1 MSPRLHTAGI
11 TGVGKYF
18 PDNIV
23 TNHDLESLV
32 ETDHDW
38 IVERTGIHQ
47 RHFSAPG
54 TGASDLAEPAAR
66 QALAMAGVDPGEIDG
81 ILVATITPDMLFPNA
96 AALLQNRLGAK
107 KAWACDVSAACSGWV
122 YAASLAHGMIAA
134 GTARRILVI
143 GVDVMTSILNMKD
156 RNTCILF
163 GDGAG
168 ATLFERLPE
177 GEEGVLALELGADG
191 AGGEFL
197 YQPAGGSLKPA
208 SAATVAN
215 DEHFVVQDGKA
226 VFRAAV
232 DGMAR
237 VTLQVLEQAG
247 VKGED
252 VALFVPHQA
261 NLRIIEYARRKAKMK
276 PEQVMITIDR
286 YGNTTAGTIPTS
298 LAVAHEE
305 GRLKRGDLVVTSTF
319 GAGFTW
325 GAMALRWSI
334 GS

>member
-1 MSPRLHTAGI
+1 MSATLHAAGI
-11 TGVGKYF
+11 TGVGRHF
-18 PDNIV
+18 PDNVV
-23 TNHDLESLV
+23 TNHDLEKIV
-32 ETDHDW
+32 ETNHDW
-38 IVERTGIHQ
+38 IVERTGIHE
-47 RHFSAPG
+47 RRFSKKG
-54 TGASDLAEPAAR
+54 TGASDLALPASR
-66 QALAMAGVDPGEIDG
+66 QALEMAGVDPADIDG
-81 ILVATITPDMLFPNA
+81 IIVATITPDMLFPNA
-96 AALLQNRLGAK
+96 SAILQHKLGAK
-107 KAWACDVSAACSGWV
+107 KAFACDVSAACSGWV

-134 GTARRILVI
+134 GTARRILVV
-143 GVDVMTSILNMKD
+143 GVDVMTALLNMKD

-191 AGGEFL
+191 SGGEFL

-208 SAATVAN
+208 SAETVAA
-215 DEHFVVQDGKA
+215 DEHYVVQDGQA

-232 DGMAR
+232 DGMAK
-237 VTLQVLEQAG
+237 VTLRVLEQAG
-247 VKGED
+247 AKGTD

-286 YGNTTAGTIPTS
+286 FGNTTAGTIPSS
-298 LAVAHEE
+298 LAIAQEE
-305 GRLKRGDLVVTSTF
+305 GRLKKGDLVMTSTF

-325 GAMALRWSI
+325 GAMALRWAI
-334 GS
+334 DA